1 MTLVEAAI
9 VASELVLIIIVAVVI
24 GRACGHF
31 LVSHLHNYART
42 QCRRTDSLRVD
53 RIHEAAG
60 EAHKQAKEARM
71 AAEALER
78 HLKGA
83 AHV

>member
-1 MTLVEAAI
+1 MTLFDAAV
-9 VASELVLIIIVAVVI
+9 VASELILVIIVAVII
-24 GRACGHF
+24 GRAAGHF
-31 LVSHLHNYART
+31 LVAHLQGYART

-53 RIHEAAG
+53 NIHEAAG